1 MASSD
6 YRRLPATPPSV
17 PIASPRGSRP
27 VFSIK
32 FGDTTHKP
40 SHQSMTTLHPPPN
53 RRKTLE
59 AIAAFEG
66 LKGIAAIAAS
76 VGLLSLVHH
85 DVRALAYALIGHF
98 HLDPDAQYPRLL
110 LDQAT
115 MLANANVRQA
125 VLLAWAYA
133 AIRLTEG
140 YGLWKDRAWAEWL
153 AAVSG
158 AVYLPLELLHL
169 VAHTTGINAIVL
181 IGNVAVV
188 AYMVFR
194 LRLRRNQ
201 KATVAVLSAEER
213 R

>member
-1 MASSD
+1 MKHFQ
-6 YRRLPATPPSV
+6 PS
-17 PIASPRGSRP
+17 
-27 VFSIK
+27 
-32 FGDTTHKP
+32 P
-40 SHQSMTTLHPPPN
+40 S

-76 VGLLSLVHH
+76 FGLLSLAHH

-98 HLDPDAQYPRLL
+98 HLDPDAHYPHIL

-115 MLANANVRQA
+115 TLANANVRQA

-133 AIRLTEG
+133 AIRFTEG
-140 YGLWKDRAWAEWL
+140 YGLWRDRAWAEWL

-158 AVYLPLELLHL
+158 TVYLPLELRHL
-169 VAHTTGINAIVL
+169 IAHTTVINAIVL

-194 LRLRRNQ
+194 LRIRRNE
-201 KATVAVLSAEER
+201 KASAAVLSADEER
-213 R
+213 